1 MGKIGLI
8 IKREYLVRV
17 TKKSFILA
25 TLLTPIAIG
34 LFGFLVGKIMSYK
47 DDKMQKIA
55 VIDQGDMMAKLKNT
69 STLTFEISKDSLV
82 VAKQKILEDR
92 KNEQNKYA
100 GILYVPALA
109 DLKAN
114 KHKVAFYTD
123 KRLNTDLA
131 SNLKDAVGEALRE
144 YKVAAFKLDTFQIK
158 ALKTRIEIEPEPLS
172 NDAKKNA
179 TSKTA
184 AFTSILSIFIGVLM
198 YMAVFIYGSM
208 VMRSVMEEKMNRIVE
223 VMISSVKPFELMLGK
238 IIGVGLV
245 GLTQM
250 VIWVILLA
258 GVTVTLQTL
267 FGADP
272 AEMQQLQQAQMAN
285 MAKVD
290 AADMQSSMGTFL
302 GEFQRLNWFLIIPTF
317 LIYFLAGY
325 LLYSALFAA
334 VGSAIGDDLGE
345 GQSLTL
351 PISLPVIM
359 AVYISINVAQNPDSP
374 LAVFS
379 SLFPLFSPTVGP
391 ARLAAEPPLWQIGA
405 SLLLLIATTIFL
417 VWLSGRIYR
426 VGILMYG
433 KKATFKELAKWIFY
447 KD

>member
-34 LFGFLVGKIMSYK
+34 LFGFIIGKIMSYK
-47 DDKMQKIA
+47 DAKMQKIA
-55 VIDQGDMMAKLKNT
+55 VIDQANMMSKLKNT
-69 STLTFEISKDSLV
+69 NTLTFEVSKDSLE
-82 VAKQKILEDR
+82 VAKQKILADR
-92 KNEQNKYA
+92 KNDNSNYA
-100 GILYVPALA
+100 GVLFVPALA

-114 KHKVAFYTD
+114 KHKVSFYTD
-123 KRLNTDLA
+123 KRLNNDLA
-131 SNLKDAVGEALRE
+131 GNLKDAVSDALRE
-144 YKVAAFKLDTFQIK
+144 YKVAVFKLDTVQIK

-172 NDAKKNA
+172 NDGKKNA

-184 AFTSILSIFIGVLM
+184 TFTSLLSIFIGVLM

-250 VIWVILLA
+250 VIWVVLLSA
-258 GVTVTLQTL
+258 VTMVLQL
-267 FGADP
+267 FFGADP
-272 AEMQQLQQAQMAN
+272 AEMQQMQQAQMAN
-285 MAKVD
+285 MAKID
-290 AADMQSSMGTFL
+290 PTEMQSGMGMFL
-302 GEFQRLNWFLIIPTF
+302 GEFQRLNWFFIIPIF

-379 SLFPLFSPTVGP
+379 SLFPLFSPIVMP
-391 ARLAAEPPLWQIGA
+391 ARLAAEPPLWQIGL
-405 SLLLLIATTIFL
+405 SLLILLATTIFL

-433 KKATFKELAKWIFY
+433 KKASFKELAKWVFY